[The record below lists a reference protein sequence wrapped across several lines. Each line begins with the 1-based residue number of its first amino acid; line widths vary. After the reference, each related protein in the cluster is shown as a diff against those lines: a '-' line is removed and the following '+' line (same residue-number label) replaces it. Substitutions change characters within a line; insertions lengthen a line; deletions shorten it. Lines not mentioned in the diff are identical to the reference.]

1 MKPDRVFRELH
12 APGRLLRL
20 PNAWDAGSA
29 RLIEAGGAAA
39 IATIHVLLEEGLL
52 DQATEKGEYLLGR
65 MNELAGEHPKVM
77 LCGRGRGLM
86 LGMEFMSDEIGYAV
100 SKNLFARQIL
110 ISGTYIN
117 SRVLR
122 VEPALNIAY
131 PQLDTFLNALED
143 SLGQV
148 ERDRRLA

>member
-1 MKPDRVFRELH
+1 
-12 APGRLLRL
+12 
-20 PNAWDAGSA
+20 
-29 RLIEAGGAAA
+29 
-39 IATIHVLLEEGLL
+39 
-52 DQATEKGEYLLGR
+52 
-65 MNELAGEHPKVM
+65 
-77 LCGRGRGLM
+77 M
-86 LGMEFMSDEIGYAV
+86 LGMEFSDNELGYEV
-100 SKNLFARQIL
+100 SKNLFARNIL

>member
-1 MKPDRVFRELH
+1 MGEI
-12 APGRLLRL
+12 A
-20 PNAWDAGSA
+20 A
-29 RLIEAGGAAA
+29 R
-39 IATIHVLLEEGLL
+39 
-52 DQATEKGEYLLGR
+52 
-65 MNELAGEHPKVM
+65 HPKVM
-77 LCGRGRGLM
+77 VGARGRGLM
-86 LGMEFMSDEIGYAV
+86 LGMEFSDNELGYEV
-100 SKNLFARQIL
+100 SKNLFARNIL